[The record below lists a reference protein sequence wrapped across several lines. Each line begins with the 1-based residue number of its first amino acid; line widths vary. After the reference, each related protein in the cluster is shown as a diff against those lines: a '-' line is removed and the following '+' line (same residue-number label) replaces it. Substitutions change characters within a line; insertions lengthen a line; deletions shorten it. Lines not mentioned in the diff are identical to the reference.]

1 MAVRPR
7 GAGGD
12 ARQVPIVI
20 GTNDRDLVASNSPT
34 APIQRLCFAN
44 DRHRKQADLLV
55 NRVTIRSEPVY
66 NFRTIQPH
74 RLIRDTQRHLPKTS
88 GHLMTPPNPQSN
100 GAQNTLTK
108 IMLGDVVGVSD
119 FEALRP
125 LSSQ

>member
-1 MAVRPR
+1 MCSVANARDVSMSSLREGLRSGTTMAVRPR
-7 GAGGD
+7 GAVGD

-74 RLIRDTQRHLPKTS
+74 RLIRDTKGTYPKQADT
-88 GHLMTPPNPQSN
+88 
-100 GAQNTLTK
+100 
-108 IMLGDVVGVSD
+108 
-119 FEALRP
+119 
-125 LSSQ
+125 